1 MRIGGELL
9 LRDYCLLSGLTV
21 GAVSSS
27 ITRFSFY
34 CQLEKFEYLVSS
46 SVFLTT
52 CMGLVSGTSLSL
64 SKKRVSPVVGL
75 FTASHSLQYT
85 TTYVHLIPFLN
96 TISPSP
102 GTAPRAQYYM
112 YVSIRK
118 NVPADYPN
126 PYMHNYIYTVAKR
139 HRGPRPPEQWP
150 THHFRVRLR

>member
-46 SVFLTT
+46 SSVFLTT

-64 SKKRVSPVVGL
+64 LKKRASPVVGL
-75 FTASHSLQYT
+75 FTASHSSQHA
-85 TTYVHLIPFLN
+85 TTYTQFLPQIPFPQHFHL
-96 TISPSP
+96 PEP
-102 GTAPRAQYYM
+102 HRRAQYYM
-112 YVSIRK
+112 CVGIRK
-118 NVPADYPN
+118 KCPGRP
-126 PYMHNYIYTVAKR
+126 IYV
-139 HRGPRPPEQWP
+139 
-150 THHFRVRLR
+150 